1 MRNKF
6 DFLCEQIKGSIDIFM
21 ISESKL
27 DESFPQG
34 QFLIDGFHT
43 PFRFDRNKNGG
54 RILLFVREDIPAK
67 VLSHDFP
74 STENFFVE
82 IILHIKKWLIN
93 CSYNPTKNNIKN
105 HLETISRAL
114 DTFSTK
120 YENLVLLGD
129 FKV

>member
-1 MRNKF
+1 
-6 DFLCEQIKGSIDIFM
+6 M

-34 QFLIDGFHT
+34 QFLIAGFHT
-43 PFRFDRNKNGG
+43 PFRFDRNKNGEG
-54 RILLFVREDIPAK
+54 ILLFVREDIPAK

-74 STENFFVE
+74 SIKSFFVE
-82 IILHIKKWLIN
+82 IILHKKKWLIN

-105 HLETISRAL
+105 HLETIIRAL

-129 FKV
+129 FNVCVMMRI